1 MSTFPKISSID
12 FHTILLENHLVQ
24 GPVPAPSYPFQF
36 TANFDYYKPNK
47 FDFCFLNPPHEGMA
61 VMRNNLASACWESLK
76 RKTRYIMAAT
86 HGWKGD
92 SEEHPLPTTI
102 PTKKLSEIGII
113 HPPFPPFQQL
123 SHNFLLLPE
132 TPEVIGKRLA
142 MWQNNSRQLAAWI
155 CKAQLQS
162 AITPNCSWTWPT
174 SPSSDHSICNRDT
187 TASDRV
193 TEASSEDKPSSM
205 HTSFSNVSSP
215 AARVARAF
223 NSIADHE
230 DLKRSRDSS
239 PEDSVCDGL
248 EANKKQVV
256 LWQPTTAQRIEER
269 RALECGKVESY
280 CATSS
285 SAPPPRPVFNARS
298 FHTTLSTTPAP
309 TRDPRLQLSRAMTVP
324 LGAGFVYNSKVTEFT
339 KYE

>member
-12 FHTILLENHLVQ
+12 FHTILLENRLVQ

-36 TANFDYYKPNK
+36 TADFDYYKPNK

-61 VMRNNLASACWESLK
+61 VMRNDLASACWESLK
-76 RKTRYIMAAT
+76 MKTRYIMAAA

-102 PTKKLSEIGII
+102 PTEKLSEIGII

-132 TPEVIGKRLA
+132 TPEVIGKPP
-142 MWQNNSRQLAAWI
+142 I
-155 CKAQLQS
+155 C
-162 AITPNCSWTWPT
+162 
-174 SPSSDHSICNRDT
+174 DHSQLLVDLAHFSFERSLYLQCDT

-193 TEASSEDKPSSM
+193 TEASSEEWEPNSLEEDTVLTESAEPSSKPSST

-223 NSIADHE
+223 NSIADRE

-239 PEDSVCDGL
+239 PEDSVRDGL

-256 LWQPTTAQRIEER
+256 LWQPTAAQRIEER
-269 RALECGKVESY
+269 RALECGEVESY

-309 TRDPRLQLSRAMTVP
+309 TRDPRL
-324 LGAGFVYNSKVTEFT
+324 
-339 KYE
+339 